1 MKKFKYVMIGA
12 LSSAVLATCIVAP
25 TLAWLSSKSEEVVN
39 TFDGGEIRVKMD
51 EAKVDKD
58 GKKLPSEPRVTENTY
73 KFVAGSELDKDPTP
87 TVLKGSISAYVF
99 VNLKNDNPDVF
110 SVDIQ
115 NKWAK
120 VAEKDGQS
128 LYVYK
133 TKVDASDA
141 DKDVTL
147 DPLFTK
153 VTVATTLTSEQL
165 AAMKEVNDK
174 QFIKTQ
180 TYAVQSQVITN
191 NAAID
196 QAAAEFGYADT
207 DVTYVTVN

>member
-25 TLAWLSSKSEEVVN
+25 TLAWLSSKSDEVVN

-120 VAEKDGQS
+120 VAQKDGQS

>member
-1 MKKFKYVMIGA
+1 MIGA

-51 EAKVDKD
+51 EAKVDGD
-58 GKKLPSEPRVTENTY
+58 GKKLSDEPRVTENTY

-207 DVTYVTVN
+207 DVTYVTVG

>member
-120 VAEKDGQS
+120 VAQKDGQS

>member
-25 TLAWLSSKSEEVVN
+25 TLAWLSSKSDEVVN

-120 VAEKDGQS
+120 VAQKDGQS

-133 TKVDASDA
+133 TKVDASNA
-141 DKDVTL
+141 EEDVKL

-165 AAMKEVNDK
+165 KTMKEVSDK

-180 TYAVQSQVITN
+180 TYAIQSQVIEN

-207 DVTYVTVN
+207 DVTYVTVG